1 MRGGFKIFDADTHL
15 NPMAETLEPYFDPA
29 IRKRLSE
36 WESFKVPFRI
46 GWAGEILEP
55 PYRQR
60 RDP

>member
-36 WESFKVPFRI
+36 WESFKVSLSDRL
-46 GWAGEILEP
+46 G
-55 PYRQR
+55 R
-60 RDP
+60 RNP